1 MVKTYGTDPGKGDYG
16 SNLIYV
22 TEKVFKEFH
31 AKKLLG
37 LKQIRVTHHPME
49 DCTKILVMATD
60 GIDKV
65 DAYYD
70 NLTQQKVLYLTLK

>member
-1 MVKTYGTDPGKGDYG
+1 MAKTYGTDPGKGDYG
-16 SNLIYV
+16 ANLIYV

-37 LKQIRVTHHPME
+37 LKKIRITHNPME

-60 GIDKV
+60 GIATV

-70 NLTQQKVLYLTLK
+70 AYTNQKVLYLTLK